1 MQTCEIKIHCI
12 TTIDKHSPSLS
23 PVYQKSLKTICYAFL
38 HTEELWFLDTQE
50 TISKCLDFRED
61 LPFQSRDAPK
71 DSRVKNIEGTSLLLK
86 LSGNPFSQGQPDKKT
101 LKKWG
106 GNLR

>member
-1 MQTCEIKIHCI
+1 MIIK
-12 TTIDKHSPSLS
+12 KHFLS
-23 PVYQKSLKTICYAFL
+23 AWILGKDIKKHFL
-38 HTEELWFLDTQE
+38 SVWILG
-50 TISKCLDFRED
+50 KD